1 MKSFSRAASRTF
13 ITGNTKQSFH
23 ADLPSRLS
31 ELLYLP
37 LPKLPTSTQKS
48 DSIQIGSNQGSLLT
62 ESDESLP
69 PGSKWVDEEERK
81 FYEDIPD
88 LKDFVPASVLGLNES
103 TQADDS
109 TKREDEEREQAEREK
124 EEVRK
129 LEEELKSLSVDGAEL
144 SHSEVG
150 DSAEDD
156 EDK

>member
-1 MKSFSRAASRTF
+1 MAEF
-13 ITGNTKQSFH
+13 
-23 ADLPSRLS
+23 LPSLS

-48 DSIQIGSNQGSLLT
+48 DSIQIGSNQGSLLA

-103 TQADDS
+103 AQADDRS
-109 TKREDEEREQAEREK
+109 KKEDEEREQAEREK

-129 LEEELKSLSVDGAEL
+129 LEEELKSLSIDGAEVKP
-144 SHSEVG
+144 SEG
-150 DSAEDD
+150 TDYAEAE